1 MSRDSIL
8 LLGGGFIGT
17 ALAQRLALA
26 GRHVE
31 MISHKPLQIPNVSIN
46 IGDLSDPTLI
56 AKMAAHCGTVIH
68 LASATTPGVSSRHP
82 SKELENLAPTLHLL
96 EAMQQWPST
105 HLIFLSS
112 GGTIYGNPDVNPVT
126 ELNRAAP
133 LSYYGAGKVALESFL
148 HAFSVAGHTATI
160 LRPSNIYGP
169 GQPLRAG
176 FGLIRNLLEHAR
188 NGTTAEIWGDG
199 ESVRDYLYID
209 DLVDACIRFTD
220 LPQDSDTYNIG
231 SGTGYS
237 INQVLAQIESACNLR
252 IQVNY
257 RPTRQADVREI
268 VLDISHLESRLN
280 WRPQTDLIE
289 GLRRTW
295 KWLSNER
302 RAAHLDKT

>member
-31 MISHKPLQIPNVSIN
+31 MISHKSLQIPNVLMH
-46 IGDLSDPTLI
+46 IGDLGDPTLI

-68 LASATTPGVSSRHP
+68 LASATTPGASSRHP
-82 SKELENLAPTLHLL
+82 SKELENLAPTLRLL

-112 GGTIYGNPDVNPVT
+112 GGTIYGNPDTNPVT
-126 ELNRAAP
+126 EAARSAP

-148 HAFSVAGHTATI
+148 HAFSVSGHPVTV
-160 LRPSNIYGP
+160 LRPSNTYGP
-169 GQPLRAG
+169 GQTLRTG

-188 NGTTAEIWGDG
+188 KGTTADIWGDG
-199 ESVRDYLYID
+199 ENVRDYIYID
-209 DLVDACIRFTD
+209 DVVEACIRFAG
-220 LPQDSDTYNIG
+220 LPQDSDTYNLG
-231 SGTGYS
+231 SSMGYS
-237 INQVLAQIESACNLR
+237 INQIVAHIESVCGLR
-252 IQVNY
+252 LRVNY
-257 RPTRQADVREI
+257 RPIRQVDVREI
-268 VLDISHLESRLN
+268 VLSTSHLKNRLA
-280 WRPQTDLIE
+280 WQPQTDLVE

-295 KWLSNER
+295 EWLSNER
-302 RAAHLDKT
+302 

>member
-1 MSRDSIL
+1 MARDSIL

-17 ALAQRLALA
+17 ALAQRLVRD
-26 GRHVE
+26 GRSVE
-31 MISHKPLQIPNVSIN
+31 MISRSPVQLTNVGGH
-46 IGDLSDPTLI
+46 IGDLGDPTLI

-68 LASATTPGVSSRHP
+68 LASATTPGTSSRQP

-112 GGTIYGNPDVNPVT
+112 GGTIYGNPEANPVSEST
-126 ELNRAAP
+126 RSAP
-133 LSYYGAGKVALESFL
+133 LSYYGAGKVALESFI

-209 DLVDACIRFTD
+209 DAVEACSRFID
-220 LPQDSDTYNIG
+220 LPLDSGTYNLGNGIG
-231 SGTGYS
+231 YTV
-237 INQVLAQIESACNLR
+237 NQVLTHIETVCGSR
-252 IQVNY
+252 IQTLY
-257 RPTRQADVREI
+257 RPTRQADVRAV
-268 VLDISHLESRLN
+268 VLDTSHLENKLG
-280 WRPQTDLIE
+280 WRPQTNLAE

-295 KWLSNER
+295 DWLCQN
-302 RAAHLDKT
+302 

>member
-31 MISHKPLQIPNVSIN
+31 MISHKPLQIPNVSIHV
-46 IGDLSDPTLI
+46 GDLGDPALI
-56 AKMAAHCGTVIH
+56 SKMAAHCGTVIH

-82 SKELENLAPTLHLL
+82 SKELENLAPTLRLL

-112 GGTIYGNPDVNPVT
+112 GGTVYGTPDINPVT
-126 ELNRAAP
+126 EAAYTAP

-169 GQPLRAG
+169 GQPLRTG
-176 FGLIRNLLEHAR
+176 FGLIRTLLEHAR
-188 NGTTAEIWGDG
+188 NGTAAEIWGDG
-199 ESVRDYLYID
+199 ESVRDFIYIE
-209 DLVDACIRFTD
+209 DAVEACSRFID
-220 LPQDSDTYNIG
+220 LPLDSSTYNLGNGIG
-231 SGTGYS
+231 YTV
-237 INQVLAQIESACNLR
+237 NQVLAHIETVCGSRVQAL
-252 IQVNY
+252 Y
-257 RPTRQADVREI
+257 RPTRQADVRAV
-268 VLDISHLESRLN
+268 VLDTSHLENKLG
-280 WRPQTDLIE
+280 WRPQTNLAE

-295 KWLSNER
+295 DWLCQ
-302 RAAHLDKT
+302 K